1 MSCGTSRNSTAT
13 GPGDHTMHFAFDD
26 KNDKLP
32 THWLN
37 FSQLIKK
44 LLFLIPTNSLS
55 SIDSTA
61 SVYELFDNPSNVQ
74 IRGNL
79 CYLASIL
86 MYK

>member
-44 LLFLIPTNSLS
+44 LLFLIITKICKHSLI
-55 SIDSTA
+55 SIDFTA
-61 SVYELFDNPSNVQ
+61 SV
-74 IRGNL
+74 
-79 CYLASIL
+79 
-86 MYK
+86 